1 MGLVLKNLKMGYGA
15 LDVVKG
21 VSLVIEPGEVM
32 CLLGPSGCGKT
43 STLRAVAG
51 LEDLSCGEIRV
62 NGHVVASPTVHVPA
76 EDRNVGLMLQDFALF
91 PHLDVLGNVC
101 FGLSGLPKEEQRLRA
116 MTLLERVGLVH
127 KTHEYPHALSGGQQQ
142 RVALARALAPEPA
155 VMLMDEP
162 FSSLDVHNRSD
173 LRNHTRALLK
183 ARKVPSLMVTHDP
196 MEAMEM
202 ADRIAVM
209 NEGVIC
215 QVATPKELYDN
226 PATAYVMEMFGPT
239 HRIRAQVQG
248 GAIATHFGSF
258 SANGYSD
265 HDVVDLV
272 MRQTAY
278 QIDPKGNLSARVV
291 DRRFHGEHAHLLL
304 ELNVDGHRFEALL
317 RDAHAVPADDEIKLS
332 VDIEQCRVFKVE
344 V

>member
-1 MGLVLKNLKMGYGA
+1 MGLALENLKMGYGK

-21 VSLVIEPGEVM
+21 VSLVIKPGEVV

-51 LEDLSCGEIRV
+51 LEDLRGGDIRV
-62 NGHVVASPTVHVPA
+62 NGVVVASPSVHTPA
-76 EDRNVGLMLQDFALF
+76 EKRNVGLMLQDFALF
-91 PHLDVLGNVC
+91 PHLDVLANVS
-101 FGLSGLPKEEQRLRA
+101 FGLSHLSAGEQKIRA

-127 KTHEYPHALSGGQQQ
+127 KAHEFPHALSGGQQQ

-162 FSSLDVHNRSD
+162 FSSLDVHNRAD
-173 LRNHTRALLK
+173 LRAHTRVLLK
-183 ARKVPSLMVTHDP
+183 ARGVPSLMVTHDP

-209 NEGVIC
+209 NDGVIC
-215 QVATPKELYDN
+215 QVGTPKELYDN

-239 HRIRAQVQG
+239 HKIKGEVSG
-248 GAIATHFGSF
+248 GKISTTFGAF
-258 SANGYSD
+258 DANGYKD
-265 HDVVDLV
+265 HDMVDLV

-278 QIDPKGNLSARVV
+278 QIDPRGALSARVV

-304 ELNVDGHRFEALL
+304 EMDEGGHQFEALL
-317 RDAHAVPADDEIKLS
+317 RDAHEVPSNDAIKLS
-332 VDIEQCRVFKVE
+332 VDHEQCRVFKAL
-344 V
+344 